1 MEMRVD
7 GIIFDVDGTLWD
19 STEIVAGAWNQAII
33 EEGITDVHLTGEI
46 LKGLFGKTMDVIAK
60 NILPEA
66 TEEQRERI
74 LERCCRYEHE
84 ALAASEED
92 ITYPQVIEVMR
103 TLAERYPLF
112 IVSNCQSGYIELF
125 LEKTGLGKFVTDME
139 CFGNT
144 KRPVYVGDTLGDY
157 EACEIAKVPMIF
169 AGYGFGEAPDAEA
182 EIGQFQELLEIF

>member
-1 MEMRVD
+1 MRVD

-92 ITYPQVIEVMR
+92 ITYPQVIEVMQHWQR
-103 TLAERYPLF
+103 GILCLLSATVRAVTLSY
-112 IVSNCQSGYIELF
+112 S
-125 LEKTGLGKFVTDME
+125 
-139 CFGNT
+139 
-144 KRPVYVGDTLGDY
+144 
-157 EACEIAKVPMIF
+157 
-169 AGYGFGEAPDAEA
+169 
-182 EIGQFQELLEIF
+182 